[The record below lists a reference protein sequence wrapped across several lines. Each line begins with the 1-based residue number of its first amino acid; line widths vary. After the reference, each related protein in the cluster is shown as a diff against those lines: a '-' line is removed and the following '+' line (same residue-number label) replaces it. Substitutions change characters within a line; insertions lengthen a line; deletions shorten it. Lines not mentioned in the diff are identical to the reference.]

1 MTDATRALLAELPGL
16 IASHLELTVAALAL
30 GIAVSLP
37 LAAAAVRRPLARQAA
52 LTTAG
57 LIQTVPGLA
66 LLALMV
72 PLLAR
77 TGGLGLGLSAF
88 GRPPALIA
96 LTLYSILPVLR
107 NTITG
112 LSGVDAA
119 VVEAA
124 RGMGMSERQ
133 VLWRVQF
140 PLAAPV
146 IAAGIR
152 TAAVWTVGAATLATP
167 VGQRCL
173 GNFIFAGLQ
182 TRNWAMVMWGVAAA
196 AGLAVILDS
205 AIGAIER
212 SLQRR
217 KRKQAAG
224 IGGALAAAV
233 ALGLALPGL
242 SSPAPLPSAGDGA
255 GAEGPGAA
263 VGGDGAGSGAA
274 GAAREAEPMA
284 RVRLG
289 AKTFSE
295 QYILVAAMRSLLEA
309 QGIRVE
315 VAESLGSTVIFDA
328 LKNGDLDAYVD
339 YSGTLWSAHMKRPAG
354 EERWVVLAEVQAWL
368 AREHRIRSLGPLGFE
383 NAYAVT
389 VRRETASRLKLKKI
403 SDLTP
408 SAPRLAVGSDYE
420 LFGRPEWASIER
432 TYELRFAKKTS
443 FDSALMYEAL
453 AKGQIDV
460 LVAFS
465 SDGRIAANDLVV
477 LDDPRGAIPPYDA
490 MLLLGPKAAEDARV
504 VCALRPLRGAIT
516 VERMREANH
525 EVDRAVNKQSPAE
538 AARHLLERS
547 GITPADCSGL

>member
-1 MTDATRALLAELPGL
+1 MSEGTRALLAELPVL
-16 IASHLELTVAALAL
+16 VASHLELTVSALAL
-30 GIAVSLP
+30 GIAISLP
-37 LAAAAVRRPLARQAA
+37 LAAAAARRPWARQAA
-52 LTTAG
+52 LTAAG

-72 PLLAR
+72 PLLAS
-77 TGGLGLGLSAF
+77 TGGFGIGLAAF
-88 GRPPALIA
+88 GRPPALVA

-112 LSGVDAA
+112 LAGVDPA

-182 TRNWAMVMWGVAAA
+182 TRNWPMVLWGVAAA
-196 AGLAVILDS
+196 AGLSVILDS
-205 AIGAIER
+205 AIGAVER
-212 SLQRR
+212 SLQKRR
-217 KRKQAAG
+217 RAQAAG

-233 ALGLALPGL
+233 AVGLALPL
-242 SSPAPLPSAGDGA
+242 L
-255 GAEGPGAA
+255 
-263 VGGDGAGSGAA
+263 GSGAPA
-274 GAAREAEPMA
+274 AERPAPAPEASGALNTGGAAAEPLTK
-284 RVRLG
+284 VRLG

-295 QYILVAAMRSLLEA
+295 QYILAAAMKQVLEG
-309 QGIRVE
+309 QGIGAE
-315 VAESLGSTVIFDA
+315 VAESLGSTVVFDA
-328 LKNGDLDAYVD
+328 LRNGDLDAYVD

-354 EERWVVLAEVQAWL
+354 AERWAVLAEVEGWL
-368 AREHRIRSLGPLGFE
+368 AREHHVRSLGPLGFE

-389 VRRETASRLKLKKI
+389 VRRGTAKELGLRSI
-403 SDLTP
+403 ADLT
-408 SAPRLAVGSDYE
+408 AHAGRLSVGSDYE
-420 LFGRPEWASIER
+420 LFGRPEWTSIAG
-432 TYELRFAKKTS
+432 TYGLTFEKKSS

-453 AKGQIDV
+453 VKGEIDV

-490 MLLLGPKAAEDARV
+490 MLLLGPRAARDARV
-504 VCALRPLRGAIT
+504 VCALRPLVGAIP

-525 EVDRAVNKQSPAE
+525 EVDRAVDKLSPAE
-538 AARHLLERS
+538 AARRLLERA
-547 GITPADCSGL
+547 GVKRADCGGR